1 MIFGLI
7 YIGCSKIVKILRR
20 GYDVVVACNL
30 AKVDVP
36 VQFRL
41 PAPHLF
47 FLIWACTG
55 LDSRVRA

>member
-1 MIFGLI
+1 MFGE
-7 YIGCSKIVKILRR
+7 R

-41 PAPHLF
+41 PAPNFMGMYWLRF
-47 FLIWACTG
+47 SSTLVLGT
-55 LDSRVRA
+55 